1 MLDEAVLA
9 LVSPETVSLVRCLEY
24 YFHLQ
29 YVLVRNFEPSSTFTS
44 TLIDLCFLTAC
55 KALAM
60 ISVEGRRN
68 LDMEILT
75 VEHTTLHDHSSS
87 QRQMLRNGLF
97 AQLVA
102 VGQNL

>member
-1 MLDEAVLA
+1 
-9 LVSPETVSLVRCLEY
+9 
-24 YFHLQ
+24 
-29 YVLVRNFEPSSTFTS
+29 
-44 TLIDLCFLTAC
+44 
-55 KALAM
+55 M